1 MLKLLVFEQKS
12 ISTGSWNS
20 SKPKS
25 MARYA
30 RKSFLIKY
38 SSRCL
43 LLCCRNMAADF
54 RSESKLFPK
63 DPSFPLETFSSQLK
77 TRTTNAGGL
86 QTTSKYEHFKLQS
99 LVRSS
104 KTKIVIII
112 AFSISDSV
120 GSNMVPNDSMYE
132 LLLPKEDHC
141 KVFEANC

>member
-1 MLKLLVFEQKS
+1 MTSIAHVIDCLLTHFARTLACLLIVLLHVLKLLVFEQKS
-12 ISTGSWNS
+12 ISTGSGNS

-38 SSRCL
+38 LTRCL

-77 TRTTNAGGL
+77 TQTTNAGGL
-86 QTTSKYEHFKLQS
+86 QTTSKYENFKLQS
-99 LVRSS
+99 LYR
-104 KTKIVIII
+104 
-112 AFSISDSV
+112 
-120 GSNMVPNDSMYE
+120 
-132 LLLPKEDHC
+132 
-141 KVFEANC
+141 